1 MMQQQIITFS
11 VVIPVYN
18 AAATI
23 MGTLQS
29 VIDQRLP
36 AYEIIVV
43 NDCSTDDT
51 EALLL
56 QHFAERITYQALKQN
71 SGPSH
76 ARNIGISKATGSHIV
91 FQDADD
97 VWHPDKLKLMERVLQ
112 QDPSIRFLFHD
123 YTVKE
128 FPAIVDTQELKPA
141 RISFPKLLVRNIIAT
156 PCTVINRADML
167 PFDESMS
174 YTEDYDLFLRLAYKT
189 GVYHLPVVLTRL
201 NRPVLSAGG
210 QSSNRWK
217 MRQGELIAY
226 AHLGRLHPLWYLLY
240 PFLAGWAML
249 KHVRKMIGI

>member
-1 MMQQQIITFS
+1 MMQQTITFS

-23 MGTLQS
+23 IGTLQS
-29 VIDQRLP
+29 VLDQRLA
-36 AYEIIVV
+36 AYEIIIV

-51 EALLL
+51 EALLMR
-56 QHFAERITYQALKQN
+56 HFADRITYFALKEN

-76 ARNIGISKATGSHIV
+76 ARNTGINKATGSHIV

-97 VWHPDKLKLMERVLQ
+97 VWHPDKLKLMEMVLL

-123 YTVKE
+123 YTVRE
-128 FPAIVDTQELKPA
+128 LPAVVTASELKLV
-141 RISFPKLLVRNIIAT
+141 RVSFAKLLVRNIIAT

-189 GVYHLPVVLTRL
+189 GVYHVPVVLTRL

-217 MRQGELIAY
+217 MRQGELMAY
-226 AHLGRLHPLWYLLY
+226 FHLGRLHPSLYLLF
-240 PFLAGWAML
+240 PFMAGWAML
-249 KHVRKMIGI
+249 KHIRKVTGI